1 MLASFIIAAFNEGR
15 FIEQA
20 VLSCLNQTVQDI
32 EVVVVDDG
40 STDETWEKLLSLQ
53 QSFKDKLVLHRF
65 SKNKGKVAAFN
76 RAFTMSSG
84 DYVAIMG
91 ADDISVNDRIE
102 YSLKCIK
109 DYDILCGDL
118 SKFDDETGAL
128 LSASLME
135 ESLDISGDRVFTFKE
150 LLEKPLVFGGTI
162 FSRREAL
169 KNVFPIDEK
178 IVHED
183 WWIPLCLAAHK
194 EIKYCHKVLC
204 KYRIHSG
211 QDTLLKRRFSSY
223 DTWRAFR
230 VREIPYYEKVLASF
244 DLDEQSKKIMQ
255 HRINREKLADQ
266 DIMVRAKA
274 ISALDKKN
282 VLDYLTVLHPFFCYW
297 WMKRKL
303 L

>member
-40 STDETWEKLLSLQ
+40 STDDTWTKLLALQ
-53 QSFKDKLVLHRF
+53 RSAHGRLVLHKF
-65 SKNKGKVAAFN
+65 SKNRGKVAAFN
-76 RAFTMSSG
+76 KAFEVSSG

-91 ADDISVNDRIE
+91 ADDISVGDRIE

-118 SKFDDETGAL
+118 SKFDDRTGSL

-135 ESLDISGDRVFTFKE
+135 DALDISGDRVFTFKE
-150 LLEKPLVFGGTI
+150 LLDKPLVFGGTI

-169 KNVFPIDEK
+169 KNVFPVDQQIA
-178 IVHED
+178 HED
-183 WWIPLCLAAHK
+183 WWIPLCLAVHK
-194 EIKYCHKVLC
+194 DVKYCHKVLC

-211 QDTLLKRRFSSY
+211 QDTVLKRRFSSY
-223 DTWRAFR
+223 AAWRTFR

-255 HRINREKLADQ
+255 HRINREKLAEQ
-266 DIMVRAKA
+266 NIIVRAKA
-274 ISALDKKN
+274 LSVLDKKN